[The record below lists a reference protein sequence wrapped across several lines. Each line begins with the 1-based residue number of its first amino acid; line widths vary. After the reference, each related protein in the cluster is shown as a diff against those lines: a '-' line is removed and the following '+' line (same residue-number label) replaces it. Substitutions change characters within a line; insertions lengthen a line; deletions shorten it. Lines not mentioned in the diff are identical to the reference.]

1 MKALKLHITGV
12 VQGVGFRPYVYKLA
26 EELSLRGWVLNA
38 SDGVHI
44 RIEGSDT
51 LVDAFPQMLEARAE
65 AEIPAAVIEDV
76 SIRSVP
82 VSNFDSFAIR
92 PSVIDVNER
101 TFISPDIATC
111 SACLRELYS
120 SEDRRFRYPFINCTD
135 CGPRFTIIE
144 DTPYDRPKTT
154 MRAFALCPEC
164 STEYNDPKDRRFHAQ
179 PNACFTCGPRLYFNR
194 VRTSDGNAGSE
205 SRAAAKYHDH
215 WEWSSKE
222 ELKQLATTPKD
233 REKER
238 SRSNAILTEA
248 VETLSQGKILAL
260 KGLGGFQ
267 LVCNAQSEMAVSRLR
282 DRKFRWGKPLA
293 IMFANIE
300 QAARYVHLTA
310 VERAVL
316 EGSVRPIVLCRR
328 REVPLGAPELALSVA
343 PDLREVGVM
352 LPYTPL
358 HQLLLEEFYG
368 PVVMTSGNIS
378 GSPIVTGN
386 AQALEQLSSV
396 ADAFLMHDRPI
407 AGRYD
412 DSVVRIVDGHMQM
425 VRRARGYAPMPI
437 RSELPAHAENIP
449 TILAVG
455 PEQKNTFALMDSGS
469 TAEKSAATKTTGSGF
484 AQSFAKPAT
493 EGSYTFVSQHIGDL
507 ENSETLD
514 TFEQTVAQYERLF
527 KVRPQVIAHDLH
539 PEYLSTKWAQVQ
551 EEQTAKGKKPLRL
564 IAVQHHHAHVVAAA
578 AEQGVF
584 EPVVG
589 IAFDGTGYGPDGTIW
604 GGEVLITGAANPS
617 FERFAH
623 LKPFALPGG
632 AGAIKRPIRTLY
644 ALLAQ
649 YDLLEH
655 EGIASIERRLEDHEA
670 ATILAMVEKGL
681 NTPMTSSMGRLF
693 DAVAAL
699 LGIADE
705 ASFEGSPAMM
715 LEAMSS
721 ELDAKPTPP
730 RYRFGMRPGP
740 DAGMASVQDV
750 VSGDHSLS
758 SVIIDPEPVI
768 RALLDDLAA
777 MEDPESELTTTELAR
792 RFHDAVVTMVGDIS
806 TKAAR
811 QRDLDTVALSGG
823 VFMNRLI
830 LSGTRQILEAK
841 GLRVLAGEQLP
852 VNDGCISFGQAIIA
866 HTKLAIEAAEEI

>member
-44 RIEGSDT
+44 RIEGSDA
-51 LVDAFPQMLEARAE
+51 LVDAFPQILEAKAQ
-65 AEIPAAVIEDV
+65 AEIPAATIESV

-82 VSNFDSFAIR
+82 VSNFDCFSIR

-111 SACLRELYS
+111 PACLSELYS

-135 CGPRFTIIE
+135 CGPRFTIIK

-154 MRAFALCPEC
+154 MSAFALCPEC
-164 STEYNDPKDRRFHAQ
+164 SDEYNDPKNRRFHAQ

-194 VRTSDGNAGSE
+194 TRTSDSSAESE
-205 SRAAAKYHDH
+205 NSTASKYHNH
-215 WEWSSKE
+215 WEWSPRE
-222 ELKQLATTPKD
+222 ELKQLAHTPKD
-233 REKER
+233 KEKER
-238 SRSNAILTEA
+238 GRSNAILTEA
-248 VETLSQGKILAL
+248 VETLTQGKILAL

-267 LVCNAQSEMAVSRLR
+267 LACNARSEIAVSRLR

-293 IMFANIE
+293 LMFSNIE

-310 VERAVL
+310 AERAAL
-316 EGSVRPIVLCRR
+316 EGSVRPIVLCKR

-343 PDLREVGVM
+343 PGLREIGVM

-378 GSPIVTGN
+378 GSPIITGN
-386 AQALEQLSSV
+386 ALALEQLSSV

-412 DSVVRIVDGHMQM
+412 DSVVRIIDGHTQM

-437 RSELPAHAENIP
+437 RSELPASTEKVP
-449 TILAVG
+449 SILAVG
-455 PEQKNTFALMDSGS
+455 PEQKNNFALMDSGS
-469 TAEKSAATKTTGSGF
+469 PIEKSAVAEGGAGL
-484 AQSFAKPAT
+484 AQSLAKPAT

-507 ENSETLD
+507 ENSETLEV
-514 TFEQTVAQYERLF
+514 FEQTVSQYERLF
-527 KVRPQVIAHDLH
+527 KLRPQIIAHDLH
-539 PEYLSTKWAQVQ
+539 PEYLSTKWARVQ

-578 AEQGVF
+578 AEHGVF

-623 LKPFALPGG
+623 LRHFALPGG

-655 EGIASIERRLEDHEA
+655 EGVRSIERRLEDHEG
-670 ATILAMVEKGL
+670 ATILAMVEKSL

-721 ELDAKPTPP
+721 ELSAKPTPP

-740 DAGMASVQDV
+740 GAGMASA
-750 VSGDHSLS
+750 SNEISSDHSLS

-777 MEDPESELTTTELAR
+777 MEDPESELSTSELAR
-792 RFHDAVVTMVGDIS
+792 RFHDAVVTMIGDIS

-830 LSGTRQILEAK
+830 MSGARQILEAK
-841 GLRVLAGEQLP
+841 GLRVLAGTQLP

-866 HTKLAIEAAEEI
+866 RTKLAIEAAEEI